1 MIALQPKILGTYVRM
16 TDCLPG
22 EARITGRA
30 RAIDVT
36 PEDGKGPK
44 VE

>member
-1 MIALQPKILGTYVRM
+1 MSN
-16 TDCLPG
+16 CLPG
-22 EARITGRA
+22 KAKITGRA

-36 PEDGKGPK
+36 PEPGKGPK

>member
-1 MIALQPKILGTYVRM
+1 M

-22 EARITGRA
+22 PAKISGRA
-30 RAIDVT
+30 RVIDVT
-36 PEDGKGPK
+36 PEPGKGPK